1 LTEDEREIATEMTLQ
16 AFRAASDALAF
27 RILERVGRDG
37 AAIAD
42 LERAAGLRRLAT
54 LERITQLVQAGLV
67 RRAAGTELVEPT
79 RLGLGVVG
87 LIDAVR
93 DRFQEKIH
101 ERLPAL
107 RREGE

>member
-1 LTEDEREIATEMTLQ
+1 MSDDEREIATEMTLQ

-27 RILERVGRDG
+27 RILERIGRDG
-37 AAIAD
+37 AAIED
-42 LERAAGLRRLAT
+42 LERAAGLHRLAT
-54 LERITQLVQAGLV
+54 LERVTQLAQAGLV
-67 RRAAGTELVEPT
+67 RRDAGAERVEPT

-87 LIDAVR
+87 LIEKVR
-93 DRFQEKIH
+93 DRFQTKIN